1 VPVHASE
8 TALVRALTFL
18 DTDRL
23 LDAAVSPHSLPIDQ
37 DPLMPPKPTAPAEE
51 EDFESGEF
59 AEEGGASG
67 TGSSGPRIA
76 TVPDRA
82 SGRRFDAVLA
92 ELFPEFSRSRLAEW
106 IKSGDALLDG
116 KAVRPRDPVRG
127 GETVQLQA
135 VLEVQTR
142 SEPEAI
148 DLDIVHEDAEVFVIN
163 KPAGLV
169 VHPGAGNP
177 SGTLVN
183 ALLHRD
189 PSLATLPRA
198 GIVHR
203 LDKDTSGVM
212 VVARSLQAHTA
223 LVAQLAARE
232 VHRQYLAVV
241 AGALVSGGTANA
253 PIDRHPRDRLRMAV
267 REDGREAVTHY
278 RLRERFRAH
287 TLLEC
292 RLETGRTHQIRV
304 HMAHLKYP
312 IIGDPLYGGP
322 LKLPKGAGDT
332 LVAALRG
339 FKRQALHAETLEFAH
354 PIGGHPVRCSVP
366 MPKDM
371 QALVHALRDDLRM
384 HEL

>member
-1 VPVHASE
+1 MSATPSMPAQDTIAR
-8 TALVRALTFL
+8 TAV
-18 DTDRL
+18 
-23 LDAAVSPHSLPIDQ
+23 
-37 DPLMPPKPTAPAEE
+37 
-51 EDFESGEF
+51 
-59 AEEGGASG
+59 
-67 TGSSGPRIA
+67 
-76 TVPDRA
+76 VPDAA

-116 KAVRPRDPVRG
+116 RQVRPRDPVRG
-127 GETVQLQA
+127 GEVVALTA
-135 VLEVQTR
+135 VLEIQTR
-142 SEPEAI
+142 SEPEDIA
-148 DLDIVHEDAEVFVIN
+148 LDVLYEDEDVFVLN

-177 SGTLVN
+177 AGTLVN

-212 VVARSLQAHTA
+212 VVARTLPAHTA
-223 LVAQLAARE
+223 LVAQLSARE

-241 AGALVSGGTANA
+241 VGALVSGGTANA
-253 PIDRHPRDRLRMAV
+253 PIDRHPRDRLRQTV

-304 HMAHLKYP
+304 HMAHIKHP

-322 LKLPKGAGDT
+322 LKLPKGATTG
-332 LVAALRG
+332 LVESLRG
-339 FKRQALHAETLEFAH
+339 FKRQALHAETLEFIH
-354 PIGGHPVRCSVP
+354 PLSGEPIRCSTP
-366 MPKDM
+366 MPADM
-371 QALVHALRDDLRM
+371 QALVAALREDTR
-384 HEL
+384 EAEERAR

>member
-1 VPVHASE
+1 MPATPSIPAQDSVAR
-8 TALVRALTFL
+8 TAV
-18 DTDRL
+18 
-23 LDAAVSPHSLPIDQ
+23 
-37 DPLMPPKPTAPAEE
+37 
-51 EDFESGEF
+51 
-59 AEEGGASG
+59 
-67 TGSSGPRIA
+67 
-76 TVPDRA
+76 VPDAA

-116 KAVRPRDPVRG
+116 RQVRPRDPVRG
-127 GETVQLQA
+127 GEAVTLAV
-135 VLEVQTR
+135 VLEIQTR
-142 SEPEAI
+142 SEPEDIA
-148 DLDIVHEDAEVFVIN
+148 LDVLYEDEDVFVLN

-177 SGTLVN
+177 AGTLVN

-189 PSLATLPRA
+189 SSLATLPRA

-212 VVARSLQAHTA
+212 VVARTLPAHTA
-223 LVAQLAARE
+223 LVAQLSARE

-241 AGALVSGGTANA
+241 VGSLVSGGTVNA
-253 PIDRHPRDRLRMAV
+253 AIDRHPRDRLRQVV

-304 HMAHLKYP
+304 PMAHIKHP

-322 LKLPKGAGDT
+322 LKLPKGATAG
-332 LVAALRG
+332 LVESLRG
-339 FKRQALHAETLEFAH
+339 FKRQALHAETLEFVH
-354 PIGGHPVRCSVP
+354 PLSGEPVRCSTP
-366 MPKDM
+366 MPADM
-371 QALVHALRDDLRM
+371 LALVATLRDDTR
-384 HEL
+384 EAEESAR